1 MIDNYF
7 VIDAHCHVYP
17 EKIAKLATSHTDNF
31 YGVVSFNDGTIKD
44 LLIKGKD
51 AGVDHFIIQSVATT
65 PHQVKSINEFI
76 AKNVLENPTKLTGLG
91 TVHPRSEDMIGDLNH
106 LKELGLKG
114 VKIHPDIQGFKV
126 DDDGYKKMFKYC
138 EDNNLAV
145 LIHTGDYRY
154 DNSNPNRLVP
164 LLKEFSNLTV
174 VGAHFG
180 GWSIYEKAC
189 EKLKAFNNFYVDCS
203 SSFYYID
210 KQTAKN
216 IILDYGTDKVLFATD
231 YPMWN
236 IKNEI
241 DTLLSLELSNQDYK
255 KLFSENA
262 KKVYSLTIE

>member
-1 MIDNYF
+1 MIDNYY

-17 EKIAKLATSHTDNF
+17 QKIAKLATSHTDNF
-31 YGVVSFNDGTIKD
+31 YGVVSYNEGTIDD
-44 LLIKGKD
+44 LLEKGDD

-76 AKNVLENPTKLTGLG
+76 AKNVSILPKKLTGLG
-91 TVHPRSEDMIGDLNH
+91 TVHPRSEDMQGDLEH

-126 DDDGYKKMFKYC
+126 DDDGYKKMFKFC
-138 EDNNLAV
+138 EQNNLTV

-164 LLKEFSNLTV
+164 LLKEFENLTV

-189 EKLKAFNNFYVDCS
+189 KELKNFKNFYVDCS

-210 KQTAKN
+210 KKVAKN
-216 IILDYGTDKVLFATD
+216 IILDYGVDKVLFATD
-231 YPMWN
+231 YPMWD
-236 IKNEI
+236 IKKEI
-241 DTLLSLELSNQDYK
+241 ETLLSLGLDKEDYEK
-255 KLFSENA
+255 IFSQNA
-262 KKVYSLTIE
+262 KKVYSIKTE